1 MLVHNFDNLTGKFLE
16 RIHKVLNSSMK
27 VVSVIELIPY
37 THPTHSSKF
46 PTHTFVSAL
55 KTDEDLRKLFVEYW
69 KEMIHIEREGRGLS
83 KNAALNMSACGNDVQ
98 DMLMSLDKSAR
109 KSRMVGDRP
118 CIEMCLDQ
126 MYVPHLVT

>member
-1 MLVHNFDNLTGKFLE
+1 
-16 RIHKVLNSSMK
+16 
-27 VVSVIELIPY
+27 
-37 THPTHSSKF
+37 
-46 PTHTFVSAL
+46 
-55 KTDEDLRKLFVEYW
+55 
-69 KEMIHIEREGRGLS
+69 MIYIEREGRGLS

-126 MYVPHLVT
+126 MYVPHLVTRNISRNSRNSNRRSTSRCDVISSFSLYSYPRTFS